1 MFLYSISK
9 IFQDI
14 KSNNNLELKSLL
26 PTSPHFECKCSD
38 FLQTSFPAWAVVVVV
53 VGVKAEAVAGQIC
66 RRRDLSFCDPKELRS
81 PRKTDRTSRKTST
94 FRWFLKSRL
103 KSN

>member
-38 FLQTSFPAWAVVVVV
+38 FLQISFPAWVVVFVSV
-53 VGVKAEAVAGQIC
+53 VKAEAVEVQIC
-66 RRRDLSFCDPKELRS
+66 RRRDSSFCDPKELRS
-81 PRKTDRTSRKTST
+81 PRKTDRTSRKMST
-94 FRWFLKSRL
+94 FRWFLKNRL